1 MTTTVV
7 MVHGI
12 RTSATM
18 WRAQVEHLAARGV
31 IGVAVDLPG
40 HGTRMAET
48 FTLEGALQT
57 IDTAVRDAASGGQV
71 LLDRGFYNVSGLAWS
86 GRGAITRVDVTLDGG
101 KSWREARLVP
111 NANPLSLHRFYLDHE
126 WDGSE
131 MLIQSRCI
139 DATGYVQP
147 TKDALR
153 EIRGLRSVY
162 HNNGIQTWHVAADGR
177 VENVEIS

>member
-57 IDTAVRDAASGGQV
+57 IDAAVRDGRLKKGQSALLQGVGGGFTWGAV
-71 LLDRGFYNVSGLAWS
+71 LLRA
-86 GRGAITRVDVTLDGG
+86 
-101 KSWREARLVP
+101 
-111 NANPLSLHRFYLDHE
+111 
-126 WDGSE
+126 
-131 MLIQSRCI
+131 
-139 DATGYVQP
+139 
-147 TKDALR
+147 
-153 EIRGLRSVY
+153 
-162 HNNGIQTWHVAADGR
+162 
-177 VENVEIS
+177 